1 MFTKCLVMFSN
12 YWTKYFQVKN
22 VGIFRYLNLI
32 CQSFFLNLYLWFKML
47 YNNTN
52 NANNNPNNNA
62 NKLPLLTN

>member
-1 MFTKCLVMFSN
+1 MF
-12 YWTKYFQVKN
+12 
-22 VGIFRYLNLI
+22 
-32 CQSFFLNLYLWFKML
+32 FFYLYLWFKML